1 MRWLDKLER
10 RFGSLAIPNLTLYLV
25 IGQVGAYFAI
35 QLGRIPAGWL
45 VFSPEAVL
53 AGQWW
58 RLLTFLIVPPA
69 TSFLFIAFAWYIFY
83 LMGTALEDYWGVFH
97 YNCFLLIGYLLAL
110 GVSFIDPAS
119 IVTNGFLALSVF
131 LAFAYL
137 NPTFELYLIIIPVQV
152 RWLALLT
159 WLYFGVEVV
168 LGSWSTRLQVV
179 AAVGN
184 VLLFF
189 GRDIWHRA
197 GLRTRQIGRQAGP
210 VAPPAGTARHRCRV
224 CGKTD
229 LSNPELDFRYCSKC
243 AGEECYCPEHIF
255 NHEHTRGDGHPAS

>member
-1 MRWLDKLER
+1 M
-10 RFGSLAIPNLTLYLV
+10 GS
-25 IGQVGAYFAI
+25 
-35 QLGRIPAGWL
+35 
-45 VFSPEAVL
+45 
-53 AGQWW
+53 
-58 RLLTFLIVPPA
+58 
-69 TSFLFIAFAWYIFY
+69 
-83 LMGTALEDYWGVFH
+83 ALEDYWGVFH
-97 YNCFLLIGYLLAL
+97 YNCFLLIGYLLSI

-152 RWLALLT
+152 RWLALVT
-159 WLYFGVEVV
+159 WRYFGVEIV

-189 GRDIWHRA
+189 GRDIWQRA
-197 GLRTRQIGRQAGP
+197 GLRTRQIGRQVGP
-210 VAPPAGTARHRCRV
+210 AAPPAGAARHRCRV

-243 AGEECYCPEHIF
+243 ADEECYCPEHIF